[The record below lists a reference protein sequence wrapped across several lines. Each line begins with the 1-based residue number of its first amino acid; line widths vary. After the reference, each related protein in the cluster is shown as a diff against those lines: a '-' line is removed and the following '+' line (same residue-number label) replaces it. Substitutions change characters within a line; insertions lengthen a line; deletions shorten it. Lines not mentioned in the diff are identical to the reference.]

1 MAPQPNPDAERTRPV
16 NPGGPAE
23 SSPDR
28 GADHLDDLRAQ
39 LPAEFR
45 GAPDAE
51 VALLWVAWDA
61 ARHGHPVTYLIDT
74 LAVPEELAHRLVAH
88 VGAGP
93 RRD

>member
-1 MAPQPNPDAERTRPV
+1 MAPQREPDAERTRPV
-16 NPGGPAE
+16 NPGGPSE
-23 SSPDR
+23 SGQNG

-39 LPAEFR
+39 LPTEFR

-61 ARHGHPVTYLIDT
+61 ARRGHPVTYLIDT
-74 LAVPEELAHRLVAH
+74 LAVPEELAHRLVAD
-88 VGAGP
+88 VNAAP